1 MLCAADQPV
10 RRYCHAVDLRTTTFS
25 TVVNFRDLGGLPGAD
40 GRIVHHGR
48 LYRSDSLHR
57 LTEAEGEHLAA
68 LGIRTVL
75 DLRRPAEIE
84 RDGRIPDLPGLAYF
98 NLHPAH
104 REWHSGGYDE
114 SAGPHRFLADRY
126 LDMAEEGIEG
136 FGAALRLISDAD
148 RAPLVM
154 HCFAGKDRTGVLAAL
169 TLALLGVPQADIM
182 ADYAASEAAQAPIAA
197 VIRREATGEPV
208 PVPPDHFLACPP
220 EAMGLFLTELSARFG
235 SVHGYARA
243 AGVSELHVE
252 ALCAHLL
259 RY

>member
-1 MLCAADQPV
+1 M
-10 RRYCHAVDLRTTTFS
+10 
-25 TVVNFRDLGGLPGAD
+25 PGAD
-40 GRIVHHGR
+40 GRIVHTGR

-57 LTEAEGEHLAA
+57 LTEAECEQLAG

-84 RDGRIPDLPGLAYF
+84 RDGRIPDLDGLAYF
-98 NLHPAH
+98 NLHPVH
-104 REWHSGGYDE
+104 REWHAGSYDE

-169 TLALLGVPQADIM
+169 TLTLLGCPRPTSWPTTPPAR
-182 ADYAASEAAQAPIAA
+182 P
-197 VIRREATGEPV
+197 RRRP
-208 PVPPDHFLACPP
+208 
-220 EAMGLFLTELSARFG
+220 S
-235 SVHGYARA
+235 
-243 AGVSELHVE
+243 
-252 ALCAHLL
+252 
-259 RY
+259 